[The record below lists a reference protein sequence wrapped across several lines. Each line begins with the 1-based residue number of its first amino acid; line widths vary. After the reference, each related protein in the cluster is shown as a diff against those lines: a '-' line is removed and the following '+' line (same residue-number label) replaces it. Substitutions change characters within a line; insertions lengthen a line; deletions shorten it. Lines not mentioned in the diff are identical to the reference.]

1 MLCYLVVCY
10 PAGGSRKPESIPE
23 SISAW
28 FGKAQ
33 KGWSAK
39 SMMILE
45 RTFPLHIDDSF
56 QPPISELLTGLHGFF
71 RKYSQEAMFSK
82 FNWCPEPEEA
92 YGVFLDHLN
101 DAIDGLRVC
110 ELGMDFGAESNM
122 PNHEVAMS
130 QTCGGAG
137 DNRAFHCRNSD
148 ETDYHHGD
156 STSAT
161 IQPASQHPSFTS
173 HVDEGRPGKR
183 SRTPPPR
190 TPSPRP
196 SKRIKSDR
204 H

>member
-1 MLCYLVVCY
+1 MVCY
-10 PAGGSRKPESIPE
+10 PAGGSRRPRAIPE

-28 FGKAQ
+28 FGKGQ
-33 KGWSAK
+33 DGWSAK
-39 SMMILE
+39 YMMVLE
-45 RTFPLHIDDSF
+45 ETFPLPIDDSF
-56 QPPISELLTGLHGFF
+56 QPPIYELLTRLHGLFQNYTHKNTIL
-71 RKYSQEAMFSK
+71 R

-110 ELGMDFGAESNM
+110 DLGMDPGTGSNM

-130 QTCGGAG
+130 QIHGGAG

-148 ETDYHHGD
+148 ETDYHHREF
-156 STSAT
+156 TSAT
-161 IQPASQHPSFTS
+161 VQPVSQHPSFTS
-173 HVDEGRPGKR
+173 DLDEGRPDKR

-196 SKRIKSDR
+196 SKRMKSDR

>member
-1 MLCYLVVCY
+1 MVCY

-28 FGKAQ
+28 FGKAK

-45 RTFPLHIDDSF
+45 DTFPLPIDDSF
-56 QPPISELLTGLHGFF
+56 QPPISELMTGLHGFF
-71 RKYSQEAMFSK
+71 HKAMMFR

-92 YGVFLDHLN
+92 YDVFLEHLN

-110 ELGMDFGAESNM
+110 ELGMNPGTESNM
-122 PNHEVAMS
+122 PNHKVAMS
-130 QTCGGAG
+130 QIRGGTG
-137 DNRAFHCRNSD
+137 DNRAFRCGNSD
-148 ETDYHHGD
+148 ERDYYHREF
-156 STSAT
+156 TSAT
-161 IQPASQHPSFTS
+161 VQPVSQHPSFTS

-183 SRTPPPR
+183 SRTPTPR
-190 TPSPRP
+190 TPPPRP
-196 SKRIKSDR
+196 SKRMKSDR